1 MLEGLDYTVRV
12 SGRARYARIVVRP
25 DMSVEVVLP
34 QGVHAMHAKAL
45 LREKEPWLTR
55 TLNRFRAYAPLEED
69 KCQNSRPERIGFES
83 VELDFSIIY
92 HRTDSSQVR
101 ISDRGSELRISGC
114 VDDSLKLNMA
124 LQRWLKRKGKA
135 LLLPILEAE
144 SRRLGLNYRRAS
156 VRLQKHCW
164 GSCSRKKTI
173 SLNARLLFFP
183 QPLMRYVMVHELVHL
198 KEMNHS
204 RAFWAQLARYD
215 GNWLEHRRQ
224 LKQVSHRIPVW
235 VDHRSG

>member
-1 MLEGLDYTVRV
+1 MLEGLDYSVRV
-12 SGRARYARIVVRP
+12 SQRARYARIVVRP

-34 QGVHAMHAKAL
+34 QGVHAMHAAAL
-45 LREKEPWLTR
+45 IREKESWFTR
-55 TLNRFRAYAPLEED
+55 TLNRFRVYAPLEQSRR
-69 KCQNSRPERIGFES
+69 KNSRPERISFES
-83 VELDFSIIY
+83 VGLDFSTTY

-101 ISDRGSELRISGC
+101 ISDRGSELRLYGC

-135 LLLPILEAE
+135 LLLPFLEAE
-144 SRRLGLNYRRAS
+144 SRRMGLNYHQAA
-156 VRLQKHCW
+156 VRLQKRCW
-164 GSCSRKKTI
+164 GSCSRKKTV

-183 QPLMRYVMVHELVHL
+183 QPLMRYVMVHELAHL

-204 RAFWAQLARYD
+204 RAFWALVEHYD
-215 GNWLEHRRQ
+215 ENALEHRRQ

-235 VDHRSG
+235 ADR

>member
-1 MLEGLDYTVRV
+1 MLEELDYTVRV
-12 SGRARYARIVVRP
+12 SQRARYARIVVRP

-34 QGVHAMHAKAL
+34 QGVHAMHAKTL
-45 LREKEPWLTR
+45 LREKELWLTR
-55 TLNRFRAYAPLEED
+55 TLNRFRAYAPLEQARC
-69 KCQNSRPERIGFES
+69 KNSRPERISFES
-83 VELDFSIIY
+83 VGLDFSIIY
-92 HRTDSSQVR
+92 HRTDSLQVR
-101 ISDRGSELRISGC
+101 ISERESALRISGC
-114 VDDSLKLNMA
+114 VDDSFKLNMA

-144 SRRLGLNYRRAS
+144 SRRMGLNYHRAS
-156 VRLQKHCW
+156 VRLQKRCW

-183 QPLMRYVMVHELVHL
+183 QPLMRYVMVHELAHL

-204 RAFWAQLARYD
+204 RAFWALVERHDESY
-215 GNWLEHRRQ
+215 LEHRRQ

-235 VDHRSG
+235 VDR

>member
-1 MLEGLDYTVRV
+1 MLESLDYSVRI

-34 QGVHAMHAKAL
+34 QGVRAIHAETL
-45 LREKEPWLTR
+45 LREKEPWLIR
-55 TLNRFRAYAPLEED
+55 TLNRFRVHAPLEQAGGKGE
-69 KCQNSRPERIGFES
+69 RPERISFES
-83 VELDFSIIY
+83 VGLDFPISY

-101 ISDRGSELRISGC
+101 ISERGSELRISGC
-114 VDDSLKLNMA
+114 VDDSSKLNIA

-144 SRRLGLNYRRAS
+144 SRRLGLNYCQAA
-156 VRLQKHCW
+156 VRLQKRCW

-173 SLNARLLFFP
+173 SLNAKLLFFP
-183 QPLMRYVMVHELVHL
+183 QPLMRYVMVHELAHL

-204 RAFWAQLARYD
+204 RAFWALLERYD
-215 GNWLEHRRQ
+215 ENWLEHRRQ
-224 LKQVSHRIPVW
+224 LKQIPHRIPGW
-235 VDHRSG
+235 AER